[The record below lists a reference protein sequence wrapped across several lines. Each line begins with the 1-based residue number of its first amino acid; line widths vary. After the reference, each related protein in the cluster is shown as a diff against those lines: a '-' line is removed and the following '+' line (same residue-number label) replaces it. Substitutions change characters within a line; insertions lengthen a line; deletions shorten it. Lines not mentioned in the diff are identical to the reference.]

1 MKRTYFPVKQF
12 LYISLVTIS
21 IQIINAQKTLNIPEL
36 KTQKTITKLD
46 FLSIEMPDENED
58 DMGFSGVHYN
68 LKFKDFYTGLGIYG
82 AVSGI
87 RGGFFTLGINAG
99 IQKQLTSHLFI
110 DTGFHFGGGGG
121 AAAPDGGGAFI
132 LPHASLGY
140 QFNKFS
146 VTGGYSYV
154 NFFDNGDIKSDQFY
168 VSVQIPISFDYSN
181 YLHAEKK
188 YTTKDLKG
196 SFWEKISN
204 RISVMAHL
212 NNLSPMGDSVNSS
225 GVTLNNKTIR
235 LSGVEINSYLTK
247 NWFWLFKTDGAYS
260 GIPAGYMDVF
270 LGGGYHF
277 SMNKNRTNIL
287 AKFAIGAGGGGGVDS
302 QGGALLYPDLSIEQK
317 IYEDFYVSINKGF
330 MLSPNQHFNASTL
343 GFGLKYYVHT
353 EGSLAE
359 HNTLN
364 NTKFKGININIKQDV
379 YTNAKRVTNPTE
391 DLYQI
396 SLQVD
401 LFLKKHIYA
410 TGQTSFANFGNAGA
424 YAEGILGVGIQS
436 APIISKKI
444 SLFTQ
449 FLAGAAGGGNI
460 STGQGLIIKPSA
472 GCYIHLTDEL
482 SLRAAV
488 GYVKASGGELNS
500 TAFNF
505 GLSYRFS
512 LLTAKK

>member
-1 MKRTYFPVKQF
+1 M
-12 LYISLVTIS
+12 I
-21 IQIINAQKTLNIPEL
+21 AQKSSVIPEF
-36 KTQKTITKLD
+36 KSQKAQASLD
-46 FLSIEMPDENED
+46 FLSIKMPDDNEAN
-58 DMGFSGVHYN
+58 MGFSGIHYN
-68 LKFKDFYTGLGIYG
+68 LKFNDFYSGLGIYG
-82 AVSGI
+82 SVSGI

-99 IQKQLTSHLFI
+99 IQKEITPKLFI
-110 DTGFHFGGGGG
+110 DTGIHFGGGGG

-132 LPHASLGY
+132 LPHISLGY

-154 NFFDNGDIKSDQFY
+154 NFFDDGDIKSDQFY
-168 VSVQIPISFDYSN
+168 VSLQVPISFDYSN

-188 YTTKDLKG
+188 YTTNELKG

-212 NNLSPMGDSVNSS
+212 NNLSPMGDSVNNF
-225 GVTLNNKTIR
+225 GVSLNDKTIR
-235 LSGVEINSYLTK
+235 LSGVEINSYITN

-260 GIPAGYMDVF
+260 GIPAGYMDIF
-270 LGGGYHF
+270 IGGGYHF

-287 AKFAIGAGGGGGVDS
+287 AKVAVGAGGGGGVDS
-302 QGGALLYPDLSIEQK
+302 QGGTLLYPDISIEQK
-317 IYEDFYVSINKGF
+317 LYDDFYISVNKGF

-343 GFGLKYYVHT
+343 GLGLKYYVNT
-353 EGSLAE
+353 EGSLADQKDL
-359 HNTLN
+359 TK
-364 NTKFKGININIKQDV
+364 TKFKGLNIIVKQDV

-401 LFLKKHIYA
+401 LFLKKYIYA

-424 YAEGILGVGIQS
+424 YAEGILGVGLQS
-436 APIISKKI
+436 ASLIDKKI
-444 SLFTQ
+444 SVFAQVLG
-449 FLAGAAGGGNI
+449 GAAGGGNI
-460 STGQGLIIKPSA
+460 STGQGFIVKPSI
-472 GCYIHLTDEL
+472 GFYYHLTDKL
-482 SLRAAV
+482 NFRAAI

-512 LLTAKK
+512 LLTAK